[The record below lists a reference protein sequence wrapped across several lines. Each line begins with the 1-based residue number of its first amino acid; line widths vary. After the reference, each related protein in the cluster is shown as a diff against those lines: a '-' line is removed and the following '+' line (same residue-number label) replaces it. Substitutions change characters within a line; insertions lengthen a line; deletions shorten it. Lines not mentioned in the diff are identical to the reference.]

1 MINIIETIDDLI
13 VAMDNNEPLEL
24 LDYPLNK
31 KINTSKVKLY
41 ELVYENGIRL
51 SVQMK
56 RQSVGAPYITKVT
69 EYYTNVSGDYIKGRE
84 MEVDSFKS
92 IVQFAVDLKKKNDT
106 KLNDVLF
113 TNSMKDQ
120 YRAGNAQYRSMHGT
134 RRRNEYSGW

>member
-13 VAMDNNEPLEL
+13 VAMDKNEPLEL
-24 LDYPLNK
+24 IDYPLNK

-51 SVQMK
+51 SLQMK
-56 RQSVGAPYITKVT
+56 RQSVGEPYITKVT

-84 MEVDSFKS
+84 MEVHSFKS